1 MSKPKMD
8 KTKLRIAKLKPKIA
22 KQIRVFAYSPRLL
35 KYQIAEYKE

>member
-22 KQIRVFAYSPRLL
+22 QKIRVFAYFTRLL
-35 KYQIAEYKE
+35 KCQITEYKE